1 MNTVQY
7 EPWNLMNRWHRD
19 FDPMVGQFLGGSE
32 PVLGNNAAWAP
43 SVDVHEANDRFVVQA
58 DLPGVEAKEIEVS
71 AEQGVL
77 TIRGER
83 RTEHRS
89 EGYQRTERVE
99 GTFMR
104 RFTLPQT
111 AQADAIKARYVNGV
125 LEVAIPKQKKAETTR
140 IAVEVIN

>member
-1 MNTVQY
+1 
-7 EPWNLMNRWHRD
+7 
-19 FDPMVGQFLGGSE
+19 MVGQSLGRSE

-43 SVDVHEANDRFVVQA
+43 SVDVHEENDRFVVQA
-58 DLPGVEAKEIEVS
+58 DLPGVEATDIEVS

-77 TIRGER
+77 IRGER
-83 RTEHRS
+83 HTEHRS
-89 EGYQRTERVE
+89 EGYQRTERAE

-104 RFTLPQT
+104 RFTVPQT

-125 LEVAIPKQKKAETTR
+125 LEVAIPKQKKSEATC